1 MATYIWTGANND
13 GNINAVGNWS
23 GGQVPIGGPDTI
35 VVIGHNYYYPYHTIS
50 SWPNGGNLNMEIA
63 TLYLAPCSSYWDQGG
78 SGTVTIGSESN
89 RLKISKA
96 KNIWCG
102 GFGIPAESWKA
113 CPVKPYSEM
122 YLHVEQ
128 WDEGPLCNMTIDN
141 HMEGGALP
149 HAPRWTIDVVG
160 TLNRMSASNAQ
171 EVSLNWGSTETN
183 IAGTSATK
191 AQNGPLKF
199 GYELGYFAG
208 AGYGFTNSVLNLDWQ
223 AATNSGNPVKD
234 CGIDLMYSTCTVSAD
249 DYEEG
254 DFTSLSL
261 SSVWENNAQ
270 LEDGNIYYIR
280 GVGAL
285 GSDTTPIDIPTLEL
299 TGKSLAVQNEIHL
312 SNTTKCYIQAGV
324 TTGGQATGSG
334 FTSEYFDTIF
344 DDNINSPVNLKSGLI
359 KYRSR
364 IDASSLTPD
373 QFIIKNE
380 DTETGID
387 IMIQDSGWGW
397 AESGAVK
404 IKPPMN
410 SNIRI
415 A

>member
-1 MATYIWTGANND
+1 MATYIWTGASNN
-13 GNINAVGNWS
+13 GNISSAGNWQ
-23 GGQVPIGGPDTI
+23 GGQIPVGGPDTV
-35 VVIGHNYYYPYHTIS
+35 VVIGHTPYYPYHTVD
-50 SWPNGGNLNMEIA
+50 SWPTEGHLDMEIT

-78 SGTVTIGSESN
+78 SGTATIGSESS
-89 RLKISKA
+89 RLKISKT
-96 KNIWCG
+96 KSIWCG
-102 GFGIPAESWKA
+102 GFGVPAESWKA

-149 HAPRWTIDVVG
+149 HTPRWTIDVVG
-160 TLNRMSASNAQ
+160 TLNRVSPSSAE

-183 IAGTSATK
+183 ISGTSATK
-191 AQNGPLKF
+191 AQNGPLSF
-199 GYELGYFAG
+199 GYELDYFAG
-208 AGYGFTNSVLNLDWQ
+208 SGNGFTNSALNLDWQ
-223 AATNSGNPVKD
+223 AATNSGNPIKD

-261 SSVWENNAQ
+261 SSTREANTQ

-285 GSDTTPIDIPTLEL
+285 GSDTTSIDIPTLEL
-299 TGKSLAVQNEIHL
+299 TGYSSTIQHEIQL
-312 SNTTKCYIQAGV
+312 FNTTKCYIQAGV
-324 TTGGQATGSG
+324 AVGGQATGSG
-334 FTSEYFDTIF
+334 FTSEFFDTII
-344 DDNINSPVNLKSGLI
+344 DDNVNSSVNLKSGLI

-364 IDASSLTPD
+364 IDASSLAPE

-380 DTETGID
+380 DTETGVD
-387 IMIQDSGWGW
+387 IQIQDSGWGW

-410 SNIRI
+410 SNIRT